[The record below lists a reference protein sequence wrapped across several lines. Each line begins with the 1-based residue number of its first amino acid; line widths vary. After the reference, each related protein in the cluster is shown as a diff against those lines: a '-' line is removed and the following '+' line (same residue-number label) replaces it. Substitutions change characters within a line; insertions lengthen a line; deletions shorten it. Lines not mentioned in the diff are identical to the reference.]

1 MATEEKAIEVEVE
14 EEEEEE
20 EEEDD
25 DDGDEDEGFMAE
37 RMVSNAPHGGGDS
50 AKARRP
56 MVCLCQR
63 ITKHGYGVC

>member
-14 EEEEEE
+14 VEV
-20 EEEDD
+20 EEEDED
-25 DDGDEDEGFMAE
+25 DDEDEGFMAE

-56 MVCLCQR
+56 MMCLCQR
-63 ITKHGYGVC
+63 ITKYGYGVC